1 MEWLAYQTI
10 TAAYNYV
17 PQGQAQGEQP
27 NVKEA
32 IGDSC
37 KKGLGGLR
45 GGFGRKR
52 KQPEPQPEHRR
63 FTGRPSVPLASAR
76 GPSLRSRATF
86 RSSKQSSAVDSP
98 SLTRMSKYGF
108 ASMPDARSNA
118 AKS

>member
-32 IGDSC
+32 IGDSF

-52 KQPEPQPEHRR
+52 KQPEPQPEHQTQQTMSQGLKVEKLIMRR
-63 FTGRPSVPLASAR
+63 V
-76 GPSLRSRATF
+76 
-86 RSSKQSSAVDSP
+86 
-98 SLTRMSKYGF
+98 
-108 ASMPDARSNA
+108 SNLHDITTNVQPGA
-118 AKS
+118 AKIPTGYKERK